1 MSVNSPEESGGQE
14 EGNKGRGEKP
24 LEVSSRSLP
33 GELYNFYN
41 MEQYRTPGK
50 DEPVRES
57 SKQFDI
63 WLQDFDKQV
72 IWLNYRLH

>member
-1 MSVNSPEESGGQE
+1 MSVNSPEESRGQE
-14 EGNKGRGEKP
+14 EDSKGRGEKLP
-24 LEVSSRSLP
+24 EPSARSLP
-33 GELYNFYN
+33 GELYNFYD

-72 IWLNYRLH
+72 I